1 MKIDMTG
8 VYLVREEI
16 LPKAIKKTILAKE
29 MINRGE
35 VRTVNEAVAKAKLSR
50 SAYYKYKNYVYSFFE
65 ATRDKI
71 VTLAL
76 LISHRPGTL
85 QDVLRVIAEEGGN
98 VLTINQGLPARGA
111 ATVHISLETAKL
123 RSDFQT
129 LLEKVDVVDGVQKLE
144 VIGQA

>member
-29 MINRGE
+29 LLHSGE
-35 VRTVNEAVAKAKLSR
+35 VQTVNEAVVRANLSR
-50 SAYYKYKNYVYSFFE
+50 SAYYKYKDYVYSFFE

-71 VTLAL
+71 VTLSIL
-76 LISHRPGTL
+76 LRHRSGTL
-85 QDVLRVIAEEGGN
+85 QAVLQAIAEEGGN
-98 VLTINQGLPARGA
+98 VMTLNQGLPARGA
-111 ATVHISLETAKL
+111 ATVNISLETTKL
-123 RSDFQT
+123 RDGLQT
-129 LLEKVDVVDGVQKLE
+129 LLEKVDVVDGVEKLE

>member
-29 MINRGE
+29 LINSGE
-35 VRTVNEAVAKAKLSR
+35 VRTVNEAVEKANLSR
-50 SAYYKYKNYVYSFFE
+50 SAYYKYKDYVYSFFE

-98 VLTINQGLPARGA
+98 ILTINQGLPARGA

-129 LLEKVDVVDGVQKLE
+129 LLEKVDVVDGVQRLE

>member
-29 MINRGE
+29 LINRGE
-35 VRTVNEAVAKAKLSR
+35 VRTVNEAVEKAKLSR
-50 SAYYKYKNYVYSFFE
+50 SAYYKYKDYVYSFFE

-123 RSDFQT
+123 RDGFQT
-129 LLEKVDVVDGVQKLE
+129 LLEMVDVVDGVQRLE
-144 VIGQA
+144 IVGQA

>member
-29 MINRGE
+29 LINSGE
-35 VRTVNEAVAKAKLSR
+35 VRTVNEGVEKANLSR
-50 SAYYKYKNYVYSFFE
+50 SAYYKYKDYVYSFFE

-129 LLEKVDVVDGVQKLE
+129 LLEKVDVVDGVQRLE

>member
-29 MINRGE
+29 LINRGE
-35 VRTVNEAVAKAKLSR
+35 VRTVNEAVEKAKLSR
-50 SAYYKYKNYVYSFFE
+50 SAYYKYKDYVYSFFE

-123 RSDFQT
+123 RDDFQT
-129 LLEKVDVVDGVQKLE
+129 LLEKVDVVDGVQRLE
-144 VIGQA
+144 IVGQA